1 MVGGEIWGS
10 RRWRRRRR
18 VLKIIKCISTS
29 SWPSVGT
36 GCPDKRIQTTKY
48 VNKYAFWSITTRL
61 YMRWEILFREINT
74 SRTRG
79 RKPDSINFFLN
90 TFFCVVSFLRASCVY
105 SVVHVLMYYYIQ
117 LIFFVAAAVQSRRW
131 FFEFTGRRRSVET
144 RKNVKYAR
152 NKLNRVGRRRRRC
165 SYYFLRTAS
174 TTRPANRPPRAD
186 TFIILLC
193 TRTKY

>member
-1 MVGGEIWGS
+1 MVRGEIWGS
-10 RRWRRRRR
+10 RRWWRR

-29 SWPSVGT
+29 SWPGVGT

-48 VNKYAFWSITTRL
+48 VNKYTFWSITTRL
-61 YMRWEILFREINT
+61 YLRWEILFREINT
-74 SRTRG
+74 SRTQG

-90 TFFCVVSFLRASCVY
+90 TFFASSRFCALLACTVY
-105 SVVHVLMYYYIQ
+105 TVHVLMYYYIQ
-117 LIFFVAAAVQSRRW
+117 LIFFVLAAVQSRRR
-131 FFEFTGRRRSVET
+131 FFEFTGRCRSVET

-152 NKLNRVGRRRRRC
+152 NKQNHVGRRRRC

-174 TTRPANRPPRAD
+174 MTRPTNRPPRVD